1 MKRLGI
7 VRGQGGGVC
16 GGAVMDKSIPVLPS
30 RSLERTIRFY
40 SRLGFEGR
48 LLAAGTW
55 AILTRGDLELH
66 FFPHPQLQPAENYGG
81 CYLRVSDVEGLAEA
95 FGGPGLPRTGIPRL
109 EPVEDKPWRMREFAL
124 IDEDGNLVRIGR
136 PI

>member
-1 MKRLGI
+1 
-7 VRGQGGGVC
+7 
-16 GGAVMDKSIPVLPS
+16 MDKSIPVLPS
-30 RSLERTIRFY
+30 RSLERTLLFY

-66 FFPHPQLQPAENYGG
+66 FFPHHQLQPAENYAG
-81 CYLRVSDVEGLAEA
+81 CYLRVSDVEGLAAA
-95 FGGPGLPRTGIPRL
+95 FGGSGLPRVGIPRL